1 MSTQNKPN
9 PGEFCWN
16 ELMTPDT
23 KKAQAFYTSL
33 LGWTAQDHDMGDMT
47 YTMFMNGD
55 KSIAG
60 MLQTPKDKIGHVPP
74 HWMSYIGVDDI
85 EKTFE
90 KAKSLGANVI
100 MPVTKAGDMGR
111 FIVIQDPTGAH
122 IAFWQCNEGLC
133 K

>member
-1 MSTQNKPN
+1 MTRKTKN
-9 PGEFCWN
+9 PEAHWLSEDYPVVIFYAHV
-16 ELMTPDT
+16 TPEYAM
-23 KKAQAFYTSL
+23 KLA
-33 LGWTAQDHDMGDMT
+33 DHDMGDMT

-122 IAFWQCNEGLC
+122 IAFWQCNESSC